1 MCHGQVSTRPY
12 PLIISEKGNFMIKN
26 YLKIAWRNLWRNGVF
41 SSINIAGLAI
51 GMAVSFTLI
60 LYVLFQFS
68 YDDFHKNNRD
78 IYHVKVGEKGG
89 MSTPIPL
96 GPYLQKS
103 IPGIKAVV
111 RASYPSPHLL
121 KVGDKSLKLSG
132 FYADPKFLEVF
143 TFPLKKGQGQLTE
156 ENTIILTESTA
167 RKLFGEANPIGRM
180 VNFDMQRPLIVTGVI
195 KDPSLN
201 STLQFSYLLTWALYR
216 TTEPWIREEHWG
228 NFGINTFVQL
238 LPTADLATVEHKIR
252 NVLHEQNKT
261 IATSSYLLMH
271 AMRKWKLYGEI
282 KNGKIAGGEIT
293 SVRLFSSLALGILL
307 IACVNFMNLSTAQ
320 SERRAREVGV
330 RKSVGANRGMLIGQF
345 MSESLLL
352 VTFSLVLA
360 VVMMWTIL
368 PQFNTLTNSSLQL
381 SLAPSSFWLAVV
393 VLALLTAIISG
404 SYPAFILSGFK
415 PIKVLKGGVVEVKG
429 NFRPRQ
435 LLVIFQFTL
444 AIALI
449 IVTIVIYRQISFIRD
464 QPIGYDPKGLVDIQL
479 EGKVYDNYNTFRQ
492 EAIAAGA
499 AVDGSA
505 TLSSIADAGASMWAL
520 QWPGQLPGEE
530 NINFGVLTA
539 TENFVSTFGITLKE
553 GRDFASAGDSLSFML
568 NEEAVK
574 IMHLKAPVVGQQVRV
589 NGQNRT
595 ITGIVKDFVWVKSY
609 MPSTPVVIPYNPGW
623 RGMITMKLNPKLSVS
638 ECLKRMEKVYHTINP
653 DYPFEYTFVDETYKR
668 KYAYEQLL
676 GVLINVFA
684 TLAIVISCLG
694 LLGLSVFAAA
704 RRKKEIGIRKV
715 MGAGVGQVTILLSK
729 EFLKPVLIAIMIAS
743 PIASYVMMK
752 WLQNYTYRISLEW
765 WMYLLAGIIAIVI
778 ALVTVSIQSV
788 RAASM
793 NPVKALRSE

>member
-1 MCHGQVSTRPY
+1 MV
-12 PLIISEKGNFMIKN
+12 KN

-41 SSINIAGLAI
+41 SSINIVGLAI

-68 YDDFHKNNRD
+68 YDNFHKNNSD

-96 GPYLQKS
+96 GPYLQKN
-103 IPGIKAVV
+103 IPGIKDVV
-111 RASYPSPHLL
+111 RTSYPSPHLL
-121 KVGDKSLKLSG
+121 KVGEKSLKLSG
-132 FYADPKFLEVF
+132 FFADPKFLEVF
-143 TFPLKKGQGQLTE
+143 TFPVVKGQGQLTE
-156 ENTIILTESTA
+156 ENTIIITESTA
-167 RKLFGEANPIGRM
+167 RKLFGEADPIGKM
-180 VNFDMQRPLIVTGVI
+180 VNLDIQHPLIVAGVV
-195 KDPSLN
+195 KDPPLN
-201 STLQFSYLLTWALYR
+201 STLQFSYLLSWALYR

-238 LPTADLATVEHKIR
+238 VATADPAAVERKMR
-252 NVLHEQNKT
+252 NIIIEQNKT
-261 IATSSYLLMH
+261 IASNSYLLLH

-282 KNGKIAGGEIT
+282 KEGKIAGGEIA
-293 SVRLFSSLALGILL
+293 SVRLFALLAFGILL

-352 VTFSLVLA
+352 VLFSVILA
-360 VVMMWTIL
+360 MLLMWIVL
-368 PQFNTLTNSSLQL
+368 PQFNTLTNSSLKL

-393 VLALLTAIISG
+393 ILALLTAIVSG
-404 SYPAFILSGFK
+404 SYPAFVLSGFK
-415 PIKVLKGGVVEVKG
+415 PIKVLKGGIMEVKG

-435 LLVIFQFTL
+435 VLVAFQFTL
-444 AIALI
+444 AIILI
-449 IVTIVIYRQISFIRD
+449 IVTIVIYGQISFIRNK
-464 QPIGYDPKGLVDIQL
+464 PIGYDPKGLVDIQL
-479 EGKVYDNYNTFRQ
+479 EGKVYDNYRTFRQ
-492 EAIAAGA
+492 EAIASGA

-505 TLSSIADAGASMWAL
+505 ILGSIADAGASMWAL
-520 QWPGQLPGEE
+520 QWPGQQPGEE
-530 NINFGVLTA
+530 KLNFGVLTA

-553 GRDFASAGDSLSFML
+553 GRDFTSPADSLSLML

-574 IMHLKAPVVGQQVRV
+574 TMHLKAPVVGQQVRV
-589 NGQNRT
+589 NGQNRI
-595 ITGIVKDFVWVKSY
+595 ITGVVKDFVWVKSY
-609 MPSTPVVIPYNPGW
+609 MPSTPVIIPYNPGW
-623 RGMITMKLNPKLSVS
+623 RGMITMKLNPQLSVT
-638 ECLKRMEKVYHTINP
+638 ECLKRMEKVYQSINQ
-653 DYPFEYTFVDETYKR
+653 DYPFEYKFVDETYRR

-715 MGAGVGQVTILLSK
+715 MGAGVAQVTVLLSK
-729 EFLKPVLIAIMIAS
+729 EFLKPVLVAILIAS
-743 PIASYVMMK
+743 PVASYMMAK
-752 WLQNYTYRISLEW
+752 WLQNYTYRISLQW
-765 WMYLLAGIIAIVI
+765 WMYVLAGVIAIVI
-778 ALVTVSIQSV
+778 ALVTVSIQSI
-788 RAASM
+788 RAAST